1 MGFVRIR
8 LHAAVTPR
16 RLLIALCGLLLAVG
30 LAACGHQSAHQSFA
44 NAENDGDYISAGY
57 ITYQLQI
64 SRELNQYSAEDSAYL
79 KGLPP
84 GIPMTLGP
92 NQLWYGVFLW
102 AKNQSGHAAT
112 TSGDFIVVDTQGN
125 VYHPIKL
132 DPNIN
137 EFAWT
142 PMTLHDLGTYPGPN
156 TVASE
161 GPTQGGLLLFKM
173 NSTVYSDRPLTL
185 WVLSPEGKKLGGISL
200 NV

>member
-1 MGFVRIR
+1 MHAVRLR
-8 LHAAVTPR
+8 AAVTPR
-16 RLLIALCGLLLAVG
+16 RLLVALCGLVFAVG
-30 LAACGHQSAHQSFA
+30 LAACGHQSAHQNFA
-44 NAENDGDYISAGY
+44 DANNDGDYISAGY

-84 GIPMTLGP
+84 GTPNTIGP

-102 AKNQSGHAAT
+102 AKNQSGHTAT
-112 TSGDFIVVDTQGN
+112 TSGNFIVVDTQGN
-125 VYHPIKL
+125 VYHPVKL

-142 PMTLHDLGTYPGPN
+142 PATLHDLGTFPGPN

-161 GPTQGGLLLFKM
+161 GPTQGGLLLFKLS
-173 NSTVYSDRPLTL
+173 STAYSNRPLTF
-185 WVLSPEGKKLGGISL
+185 WILSPEGKKLGGISL
-200 NV
+200 NL